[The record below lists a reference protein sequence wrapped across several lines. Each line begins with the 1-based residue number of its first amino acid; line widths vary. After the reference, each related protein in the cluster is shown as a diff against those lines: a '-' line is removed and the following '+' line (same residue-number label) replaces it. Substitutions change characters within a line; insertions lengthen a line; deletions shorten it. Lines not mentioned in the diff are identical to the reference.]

1 MAKLNQNLDD
11 ANNKVDTLRK
21 KLEELKDKYEEVT
34 LKSAPIVDP
43 KDLKTAEE
51 LKDAIGLMESSIR
64 NMKPDLQGL
73 SDIFKNT
80 VNELTRGN
88 KLLTRQRQSLT
99 KSANLADR
107 LLDIKKGETAA
118 DQKSISKLTEKLK
131 LEKAN
136 LEYIVRSADAT
147 QEQIDSSNN
156 QLRKLNA
163 VIKESKKMEDIAA
176 QTNAKLAGAPLILG
190 GIEKGLQKL
199 GLPPLGVQDAIEHTH
214 KLNQEAEGANS
225 TLQTMKIFTKKL
237 GQNINDALSPTVL
250 LQLTF
255 AGILK
260 LMFGSKFLRFYPYF
274 NLVIKI

>member
-107 LLDIKKGETAA
+107 LLDIKKGEILL
-118 DQKSISKLTEKLK
+118 DNVDIRKYNIKWL
-131 LEKAN
+131 
-136 LEYIVRSADAT
+136 RS
-147 QEQIDSSNN
+147 
-156 QLRKLNA
+156 
-163 VIKESKKMEDIAA
+163 
-176 QTNAKLAGAPLILG
+176 
-190 GIEKGLQKL
+190 
-199 GLPPLGVQDAIEHTH
+199 
-214 KLNQEAEGANS
+214 
-225 TLQTMKIFTKKL
+225 
-237 GQNINDALSPTVL
+237 
-250 LQLTF
+250 
-255 AGILK
+255 
-260 LMFGSKFLRFYPYF
+260 
-274 NLVIKI
+274 